1 MCPKGTFTL
10 GFLWVGGAALLDALT
25 SRIVISESRF
35 PEGNVTQ
42 KLSVPGRSS
51 DHPSLGGSAR
61 RALPP
66 KDFSGLGRSPA
77 SCSPHAQPFWTER
90 TKWVIGAMTDAPYA
104 ATEARTCDNRSGRA
118 VPNKHWR

>member
-77 SCSPHAQPFWTER
+77 SVLSLRDPGDCRPLLSPLRGSLLSE
-90 TKWVIGAMTDAPYA
+90 KG
-104 ATEARTCDNRSGRA
+104 
-118 VPNKHWR
+118 